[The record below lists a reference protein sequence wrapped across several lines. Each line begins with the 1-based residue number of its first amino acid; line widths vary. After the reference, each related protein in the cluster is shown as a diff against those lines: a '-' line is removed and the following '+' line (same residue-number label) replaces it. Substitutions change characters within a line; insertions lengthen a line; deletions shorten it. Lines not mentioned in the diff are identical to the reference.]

1 MTDFQPCLAR
11 PHELPGAPAPRLRA
25 DPHNSGAGA
34 SGPAGGGL
42 PTIWQAPMSLR
53 SRLLRFAQPE
63 PTLRSLLSNDMQFG
77 KVRSDS
83 LGSERRVEAGLIE
96 QHCAGDGE
104 QAVGNRSQ
112 GAPMTMPASA

>member
-1 MTDFQPCLAR
+1 
-11 PHELPGAPAPRLRA
+11 
-25 DPHNSGAGA
+25 
-34 SGPAGGGL
+34 
-42 PTIWQAPMSLR
+42 MSL
-53 SRLLRFAQPE
+53 
-63 PTLRSLLSNDMQFG
+63 QFG

-96 QHCAGDGE
+96 QHRAGDGE